1 MYDFDLTRGSRMKE
15 FIAGQF
21 DIAVIGAG
29 HAGIEAALAAAR
41 ERAIWCGSWT
51 F

>member
-1 MYDFDLTRGSRMKE
+1 MKE

-29 HAGIEAALAAAR
+29 HAGLEAAPQSRAKGAAAVTLA
-41 ERAIWCGSWT
+41 EVRAKARAE
-51 F
+51 